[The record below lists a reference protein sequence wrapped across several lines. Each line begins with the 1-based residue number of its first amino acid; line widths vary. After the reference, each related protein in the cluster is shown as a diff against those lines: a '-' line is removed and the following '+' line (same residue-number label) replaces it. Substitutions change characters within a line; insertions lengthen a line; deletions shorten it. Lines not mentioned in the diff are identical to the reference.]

1 VRYQVARRIET
12 FEEARWD
19 AVAGREIV
27 LSHRFQRVM
36 EASRRDYRPL
46 YLLIEDG
53 LGPLAAVVAERTDR
67 FWRPD
72 SGWRNDLLRRL
83 ILRVG
88 PHFAAHQ
95 SGIALRQ
102 GVALGDILPD
112 LEGVLDAACRHE
124 GRLLLSM
131 ANVSADELPAWRAQG
146 YAAMPRPPTMVI
158 DLPVD
163 SYEVYLKGLP
173 NKDQAKLRRFR
184 RRGEK
189 MGVTF
194 SLGSTGEDARQLHA
208 MLSEVSARHGQTAD
222 KMPFTEALFPAL
234 EREMGDEA
242 MLLRGYV
249 KGQLAG
255 FLLLLK
261 RGELLNWPV
270 TGLRYE
276 LAHPSY
282 LYFQLIEEAVR
293 SAIAHGCR
301 RFYGGT
307 TNEQEK
313 ARHGFRPQARW
324 FCFRLSPRPINRLLT
339 VAAGLGRRRKIQ
351 EPAAAGGGRLG
362 NSHPAQPSP

>member
-1 VRYQVARRIET
+1 MRYQTARGIEA

-19 AVAGREIV
+19 AVAGDEIV

-46 YLLIEDG
+46 YMLVEDG

-67 FWRPD
+67 FWRPG

-83 ILRVG
+83 ILRIG

-131 ANVSADELPAWRAQG
+131 ANVSEEELPAWRAQG
-146 YAAMPRPPTMVI
+146 YAAVPRPPTMVI

-163 SYEVYLKGLP
+163 SYEAYLEGLS
-173 NKDQAKLRRFR
+173 NKDQAKIRRLR

-194 SLGSTGEDARQLHA
+194 DVGPPGEDARQLHA
-208 MLSEVSARHGQTAD
+208 MLSEVCARHGQTAD

-234 EREMGDEA
+234 AREMGDEA

-249 KGQLAG
+249 NGQLAG
-255 FLLLLK
+255 FHLLLK
-261 RGELLNWPV
+261 RGEILNWPV

-282 LYFQLIEEAVR
+282 LYFQLIDEAVR
-293 SAIAHGCR
+293 WAIAHGCR
-301 RFYGGT
+301 RLYGGT

-313 ARHGFRPQARW
+313 ARHGFRPWARW
-324 FCFRLSPRPINRLLT
+324 FCFRVSPLPINRLLT
-339 VAAGLGRRRKIQ
+339 VAVGLGRRRWIQ
-351 EPAAAGGGRLG
+351 GRTAAG
-362 NSHPAQPSP
+362 